1 MGGLHSDCLDLARF
15 PLLLA
20 DLPNYPAR
28 IADGYVVGWDI
39 PHDNAPGS
47 NHAVVANRHA
57 RADDAMSPK
66 PDIVPDVYGFRPLQP
81 AASNLCINRV
91 ESGINMNARPNLS
104 VIPDGDQI
112 TVKEHTPVI
121 DEPVPTNADV

>member
-1 MGGLHSDCLDLARF
+1 MRPAKKLGGGKHGRLHSDCLDLARF

-47 NHAVVANRHA
+47 NHAVVANRHPGQMTQCPPSQTLCPMFTGFA
-57 RADDAMSPK
+57 PSSPL
-66 PDIVPDVYGFRPLQP
+66 RRTS
-81 AASNLCINRV
+81 A
-91 ESGINMNARPNLS
+91 
-104 VIPDGDQI
+104 
-112 TVKEHTPVI
+112 
-121 DEPVPTNADV
+121 

>member
-1 MGGLHSDCLDLARF
+1 MHSDCLDLARF

-39 PHDNAPGS
+39 PHDDAPGS

-57 RADDAMSPK
+57 RTDEAPSAK
-66 PDIVPDVYGFRPLQP
+66 PDVVSDVYWFCRLQP
-81 AASNLCINRV
+81 AASNLRINRV
-91 ESGINMNARPNLS
+91 
-104 VIPDGDQI
+104 
-112 TVKEHTPVI
+112 
-121 DEPVPTNADV
+121 

>member
-1 MGGLHSDCLDLARF
+1 LHSDCLDLARF

-20 DLPNYPAR
+20 DLPNHPAR
-28 IADGYVVGWDI
+28 IADGYVVGRDI

-57 RADDAMSPK
+57 RTDDAMSPK

-81 AASNLCINRV
+81 AASNLCINWV
-91 ESGINMNARPNLS
+91 ESGVNVNARPNLS

-112 TVKEHTPVI
+112 TLKEHTPVI
-121 DEPVPTNADV
+121 DEPVSTNADV

>member
-1 MGGLHSDCLDLARF
+1 MWRPNCKPYDARLMRCYH

-57 RADDAMSPK
+57 RTDDAMPSK
-66 PDIVPDVYGFRPLQP
+66 PDIVPDV
-81 AASNLCINRV
+81 
-91 ESGINMNARPNLS
+91 
-104 VIPDGDQI
+104 
-112 TVKEHTPVI
+112 H
-121 DEPVPTNADV
+121 